1 MRYSFI
7 VAEGSHDIE
16 VLAQILKSYS
26 LERITKN
33 SERKLDPYWSDLIPS
48 KLPSKEKENK
58 SSKKSNEEE
67 SGNKKNNEDLIQP
80 VRLPTFLQND
90 QLSVALHN
98 AGGESQLAK
107 TISENLSILPVTPT
121 ISGIG
126 IILDADTIKS
136 PNERFKSCIKELTKR
151 NLTQLQS
158 SLPSSPGV
166 VTKGSVRCG
175 IFVIPDNSSQGTLED
190 ILMECAERN
199 YPDLLKRSRN
209 YIDNI
214 NTSLLTEEDL
224 KEFQKSAG
232 KNKAI
237 ISGITSILKPS
248 KSLVVSL
255 QHNRWVD
262 EETLKLDRLVAIR
275 NFVGEIVGAL

>member
-1 MRYSFI
+1 MKYSFI

-26 LERITKN
+26 LKRITKLT
-33 SERKLDPYWSDLIPS
+33 KLDQYWNILVPKNFPINDDLTQRVPV
-48 KLPSKEKENK
+48 PTFFQ
-58 SSKKSNEEE
+58 
-67 SGNKKNNEDLIQP
+67 NNE
-80 VRLPTFLQND
+80 
-90 QLSVALHN
+90 LSVALHN
-98 AGGESQLAK
+98 AGGESQLVK
-107 TISENLSILPVTPT
+107 TISENLSILPVTST

-136 PNERFKSCIKELTKR
+136 PNERFKLCIKKLNKR

-175 IFVIPDNSSQGTLED
+175 IFVIPDNISKGTLEH

-199 YPDLLKRSRN
+199 YPDLLNLSRN

-214 NTSLLTEEDL
+214 DTSLLTEEDL
-224 KEFQKSAG
+224 VEFQKSAG

-237 ISGITSILKPS
+237 LSGITSVLKPS
-248 KSLVVSL
+248 SSLVVSL
-255 QHNRWVD
+255 KHNRWVD

-275 NFVGEIVGAL
+275 NFVGEIIGAL